1 MGLRITKKAEFAGFS
16 CGGLN
21 CTLRQVLEYSPQST
35 LADSAFFFSFR
46 AAFVVAS
53 GGDNAMSA
61 WFPCPAGPWAEA
73 LSGGALYIVFWKN
86 KRSGRE
92 SLQQFSRPLFSFQF
106 TILFR
111 AAHSCGRVTL
121 GFSIPRRSIRPGG
134 ADDVSCRGGGGWR
147 RSNSLRGRSRGSTCI
162 RPASCNPCMRRSPF
176 RRSSSCSGSPCSSIP
191 SFALFVLSLVLCGE
205 GRERQGREEYGAT
218 QNYLLH
224 CHFLLS

>member
-1 MGLRITKKAEFAGFS
+1 MPDAMSADGLEDNEESGICGIFVRRFELYSAASTRVLSAEYAGGLRI
-16 CGGLN
+16 L
-21 CTLRQVLEYSPQST
+21 
-35 LADSAFFFSFR
+35 FSFR

-61 WFPCPAGPWAEA
+61 WFPCPAGPRAEA
-73 LSGGALYIVFWKN
+73 LSGGASCIVFGK
-86 KRSGRE
+86 KERSGRE
-92 SLQQFSRPLFSFQF
+92 SLQQFSRPLLSFQF

-134 ADDVSCRGGGGWR
+134 AGDASCRGGGGWR
-147 RSNSLRGRSRGSTCI
+147 RSNSLRGRNRGSTCI

-191 SFALFVLSLVLCGE
+191 SFALFCPFPCPV
-205 GRERQGREEYGAT
+205 RRRP
-218 QNYLLH
+218 
-224 CHFLLS
+224 